1 MSFQL
6 DSRVDLK
13 PHLRAV
19 VLDGAHV
26 MVVADGSTIL
36 LRGKVYALLIPKLA
50 RRLPVGEIVS
60 ALMDR
65 APAEQLFFAL
75 EQLWAHGILG
85 EVVDSETPADRYW
98 GLLGTDRAKAE
109 ERLRAISISVQALG
123 LDDKLRETATTM
135 LRTAGLR
142 VVDGDEASLTL
153 VMVDDYLNPAL
164 AELNASFRERLR
176 SWLILKPVG
185 DRIWIGPMFRSEGP
199 CWNCLRERL
208 WENRHGQHG
217 VNMGD
222 IRRWL
227 VPPATVPVVEQ
238 AVLNLLGAVLV
249 RAFGMG
255 GEPPFAS
262 ELVTFDLASLATDRH
277 RVLTDPGC
285 PVCHPN
291 HEPSSSIQPAADV
304 ERATARVRVD
314 GGYRVC
320 EASETFDRLLPLVSP
335 ITGIVPR
342 VHKASH
348 SGRSHIFYARHGT
361 RLAGGALGENRVL
374 GKPSW
379 ACGKG
384 ATEIQ
389 ARVSCVA
396 EAVERYSIGFFGTE
410 LRRAARWGELEGA
423 IHPNAIL
430 NFSAEQFRNRAQWNE
445 RLQGFNWI
453 PMPFDEARVIDWS
466 PARSLQTDIVRW
478 LPTALCYLN
487 YPLPEEHRFC
497 QADASGCAAGNT
509 HAEAIL
515 QALLE
520 LVERDAAA
528 IWWYNR
534 IRRPAIDLRGFG
546 ISHFDGLAAEFN
558 ERGRTLELLDITT
571 DLGIPACAAVSWD
584 SSGGRAYLG
593 FGAHLDPKIAASRA
607 LNEVS
612 QLAAYHEENAVSS
625 DPLVN
630 WWMNNVNC
638 DNAPYLIPADGE
650 RIYPTRIPSDATGEM
665 ATDVRACVDRL
676 ARSGIDVLVCDMTRS
691 NVGFPVVRVVAPGL
705 RHFWARFGTGRLYD
719 VPVQLGW
726 ISSPTREDA
735 LNPVPFML

>member
-1 MSFQL
+1 MSFHL
-6 DSRVDLK
+6 DSRIALK

-26 MVVADGSTIL
+26 MVVADGATFL
-36 LRGKVYALLIPKLA
+36 LCGKPYALLIPELA
-50 RRLPVGEIVS
+50 RRLPVSEIVL

-65 APAEQLFFAL
+65 APAELLFYAL
-75 EQLWAHGILG
+75 EQLWANGILG
-85 EVVDSETPADRYW
+85 EVVASETPADRYW
-98 GLLGTDRAKAE
+98 GLVGTDRSKAE
-109 ERLRAISISVQALG
+109 ERLGAISMSVKVLG
-123 LDDKLRETATTM
+123 LDDRSREAAATILRS
-135 LRTAGLR
+135 AGLHI
-142 VVDGDEASLTL
+142 VDSDEAKLTL

-164 AELNASFRERLR
+164 AELNATFRARSQ
-176 SWLILKPVG
+176 SWLISKPVG
-185 DRIWIGPMFRSEGP
+185 DRIWIGPLFRSEGP
-199 CWNCLRERL
+199 CWHCLRERL

-217 VNMGD
+217 VTMGD

-227 VPPATVPVVEQ
+227 VPPAAVPVVEQ
-238 AVLNLLGAVLV
+238 AALNLFGAVLV
-249 RAFGMG
+249 RAFGIG
-255 GEPPFAS
+255 DEPPLAS
-262 ELVTFDLASLATDRH
+262 ELVTFDLASLAMDHH

-291 HEPSSSIQPAADV
+291 REQSPDILPAADV
-304 ERATARVRVD
+304 ERAVARVRVD

-320 EASETFDRLLPLVSP
+320 EVSETFDRLLPLVSP
-335 ITGIVPR
+335 ITGIVPQL
-342 VHKASH
+342 HKAGH
-348 SGRSHIFYARHGT
+348 SGHSHIFYARHST
-361 RLAGGALGENRVL
+361 RLAGRALGENRVL

-389 ARVSCVA
+389 ARVSCIA

-423 IHPNAIL
+423 VHPNAIL
-430 NFSAEQFRNRAQWNE
+430 NFSAGQFRDRAQWNE
-445 RLQGFNWI
+445 RLRGFNWI
-453 PMPFDEARVIDWS
+453 PMPFDEARVIEWS

-509 HAEAIL
+509 HTEAIL

-546 ISHFDGLAAEFN
+546 IPHFDALTVEFN
-558 ERGRTLELLDITT
+558 ERGRALELLDITT
-571 DLGIPACAAVSWD
+571 DLGIPASAAVSWD
-584 SSGGRAYLG
+584 SRGGRVYVG
-593 FGAHLDPKIAASRA
+593 FGAHLDPAIAASRA
-607 LNEVS
+607 LNEVC
-612 QLAAYHEENAVSS
+612 QLAAYNAENAEFP

-638 DNAPYLIPADGE
+638 ENAAYLVPEDGDRIDPAHLPCG
-650 RIYPTRIPSDATGEM
+650 ATGEM

-705 RHFWARFGTGRLYD
+705 RHFWARFGPGRLYD